1 MVGRH
6 REGGD
11 MTPKSG
17 PSVDSET
24 IDAVGKASEAL
35 EYVERARGHLYAFH
49 QLIGRADALFEESA
63 RRLAD
68 QGHGA
73 DAASLWR
80 NVVGRDVL
88 EGRWTY
94 QIVEGFDDDYYN
106 AARSEVVRLEQCL
119 VDSRRHAHEQ
129 LMRQRR
135 RTERPPFLMD
145 VTA

>member
-49 QLIGRADALFEESA
+49 QLIGRARNPAGIV
-63 RRLAD
+63 R
-68 QGHGA
+68 GIVVC
-73 DAASLWR
+73 SL
-80 NVVGRDVL
+80 
-88 EGRWTY
+88 T
-94 QIVEGFDDDYYN
+94 F
-106 AARSEVVRLEQCL
+106 L
-119 VDSRRHAHEQ
+119 VSNSVFAV
-129 LMRQRR
+129 MY
-135 RTERPPFLMD
+135 TG
-145 VTA
+145 V